1 MRYVVLP
8 TFKKSFPPKT
18 GLTANGSWL
27 TFELNSS
34 IQFSWDCK
42 LIWQLVLSIL
52 VLLHSTCRCEFRMA
66 DVRIMSKAFGQLQNK
81 WNWIIRTLCM
91 GANVAWAATGT
102 QQLNGWATCGK
113 FNPNRSK
120 KKKKIPNAL
129 PKKTV
134 TATWKTQRQAPCY
147 MTKLH
152 FTVARSYLKHEHDI
166 IQYLEPANYYGE
178 MQTHFSNLT
187 L

>member
-91 GANVAWAATGT
+91 GANVAWAATRT

-120 KKKKIPNAL
+120 KKKKN
-129 PKKTV
+129 PKCT
-134 TATWKTQRQAPCY
+134 TQKNSNCY
-147 MTKLH
+147 MKNSTPGSLLHDKTPLYSGSKL
-152 FTVARSYLKHEHDI
+152 
-166 IQYLEPANYYGE
+166 LETWTWHYPISWASKLLWWDANA
-178 MQTHFSNLT
+178 F
-187 L
+187 